1 MQNQTNTNYFSNP
14 KEMFELEKLN
24 PKKDSSKTT
33 ISKVLSKILDR
44 NKTSKKKHNFC
55 KDTISLEVRDM

>member
-1 MQNQTNTNYFSNP
+1 
-14 KEMFELEKLN
+14 MFELEKLN

-44 NKTSKKKHNFC
+44 NKTSKKQYNFC
-55 KDTISLEVRDM
+55 KDTISLKVRDM